1 MPSLPASRQACVSV
15 CLRTENHYVAFVDPG
30 GGSADSM
37 TLAIIHKEGKVIVLD
52 AVRESKPPFSPE
64 AVVAEFAELMRKY
77 ASVR

>member
-1 MPSLPASRQACVSV
+1 
-15 CLRTENHYVAFVDPG
+15 
-30 GGSADSM
+30 M